1 MVSSW
6 ILVLEGNKPF
16 EVSWLT
22 LISSLMVFYSDISDF
37 RPFWLD
43 SKPKGVN

>member
-1 MVSSW
+1 MVSY
-6 ILVLEGNKPF
+6 IAVLEGNKPF
-16 EVSWLT
+16 EVSYGISL
-22 LISSLMVFYSDISDF
+22 SSLMVIYSEICEF